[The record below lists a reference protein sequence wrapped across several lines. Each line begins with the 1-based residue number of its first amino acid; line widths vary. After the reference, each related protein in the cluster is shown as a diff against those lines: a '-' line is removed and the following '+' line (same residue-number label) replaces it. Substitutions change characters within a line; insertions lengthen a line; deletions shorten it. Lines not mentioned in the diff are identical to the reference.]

1 MIIEQERDRPFR
13 LLISG
18 AFLVFLMKVVMDH
31 SGPLQFMDDILI
43 SAVQKHTTGTKD
55 VLYKLISTLASPTM
69 DIIWVL
75 VIGFLL
81 WGFKYKI
88 PALWALGTLIGGDVV
103 AFIVKHIVQRQRP
116 IGHLAADTGY
126 SFPSGHVFGTFLL
139 VAILWIIAVP
149 LLATMW
155 HRVLV
160 RTLMIIWL
168 GLVALSRVYLGAH
181 YPTDTIGAMLLGYAW
196 LQIAE
201 WLYLWL
207 APKLKNWRLT
217 HHSVL

>member
-1 MIIEQERDRPFR
+1 MIIESERDRPFR

-31 SGPLQFMDDILI
+31 SGPLQFMDDILV

-55 VLYKLISTLASPTM
+55 VLFKLITTLASPTM

-103 AFIVKHIVQRQRP
+103 AFIVKHIVARQRP
-116 IGHLAADTGY
+116 IGHLASDSGY

-149 LLATMW
+149 LLSTMW
-155 HRVLV
+155 HRVLI
-160 RTLMIIWL
+160 RTLMVIWL
-168 GLVALSRVYLGAH
+168 ALVAFHVCTLVRITQPIPSVRCYWVTPGCRLLSGC
-181 YPTDTIGAMLLGYAW
+181 ICGW
-196 LQIAE
+196 LQ
-201 WLYLWL
+201 
-207 APKLKNWRLT
+207 N
-217 HHSVL
+217 